1 MAAASS
7 PVLATAS
14 NAVAVRRDGDAL
26 VFTGVLSRVDVA
38 SLWHEL
44 PANMTGVR
52 RLDLSAVERLDSA
65 GLALLSTLSGRAG
78 GSLSVVGNPLG
89 LAALRDAYR
98 LDDSLGFRRT

>member
-1 MAAASS
+1 M
-7 PVLATAS
+7 LATAS

-98 LDDSLGFRRT
+98 LDDSLGFSST